1 MGNRGAAGL
10 VCLALGVLC
19 LTGAFGLYQSNRSE
33 AREAE
38 AAAAAVMEQLAP
50 AICERAADRPPVDLD
65 FRSALSEAMPI
76 DPTMPCVEIGGNR
89 YVGFLTI
96 PDLALELPVME
107 DWDYEKLKTAPCRY
121 TGTLLEHDLTIAA
134 HNYLRHFGH
143 LMDLKLGAEVLF
155 TDAVGETTR
164 FNVAELEILP
174 PDAVDRLT
182 AGEYDLT
189 LFTCTYG
196 GATRFTVRCLR
207 AE

>member
-1 MGNRGAAGL
+1 MICSS
-10 VCLALGVLC
+10 VIHC
-19 LTGAFGLYQSNRSE
+19 SNR
-33 AREAE
+33 
-38 AAAAAVMEQLAP
+38 
-50 AICERAADRPPVDLD
+50 
-65 FRSALSEAMPI
+65 
-76 DPTMPCVEIGGNR
+76 GNR

-164 FNVAELEILP
+164 FTVAELEILP

-196 GATRFTVRCLR
+196 GATRCPPGLTGRSPSR
-207 AE
+207 DGSSSGKGRRSGNAWWISGAMSP

>member
-1 MGNRGAAGL
+1 MRRSRRRSRGHG
-10 VCLALGVLC
+10 
-19 LTGAFGLYQSNRSE
+19 S
-33 AREAE
+33 
-38 AAAAAVMEQLAP
+38 
-50 AICERAADRPPVDLD
+50 
-65 FRSALSEAMPI
+65 
-76 DPTMPCVEIGGNR
+76 
-89 YVGFLTI
+89 
-96 PDLALELPVME
+96 
-107 DWDYEKLKTAPCRY
+107 
-121 TGTLLEHDLTIAA
+121 DLTIAA

-164 FNVAELEILP
+164 FTVAELEILP